1 MEHNSPGPQ
10 GPHVETMEHSETY
23 GKFVV
28 EPLERGYGVTL
39 ANSLRRVL
47 LSSLRGAAITSVRID
62 GVLHEFATIPGLRED
77 TTELILNLKS
87 LAIKVSDSPPP
98 VSGEEPE
105 PQIIRIEKRGEG
117 DITGA
122 DIECPADIEIVNPEV
137 HLATLA
143 DDNASLSMEM
153 TVEVAK
159 GYVLPEKHE
168 RYKGQIGVIP
178 VGSAFS
184 PVRRVNFA
192 LESTRVGTRSDYER
206 LILEIETNGTIAP
219 GEALSEAARVLDQ
232 YVRLFFDVSSE
243 RVARPLE
250 GLEGPVSRPVGAGA
264 PDVRIE
270 ELDFSVRTYNCL
282 KKANIQTVA
291 DLVKASEEEL
301 MNIRNFGRK
310 SLVEVQDKLSQF
322 GYTLVGGVSSVGVDA
337 GDEEED

>member
-1 MEHNSPGPQ
+1 METQ
-10 GPHVETMEHSETY
+10 GPRIETLEHSDTY

-39 ANSLRRVL
+39 ANPIRRVL
-47 LSSLRGAAITSVRID
+47 LSSLRGATITSLRID

-77 TTELILNLKS
+77 TTELILNIKS
-87 LAIKVSDSPPP
+87 LAVKVADQSAAFD
-98 VSGEEPE
+98 EETE
-105 PQIIRIEKRGEG
+105 VRVLRVDKRGEG
-117 DITGA
+117 EVTGA
-122 DIECPADIEIVNPEV
+122 DIECPSDVEIVNPEI
-137 HLATLA
+137 HIATLA

-153 TVEVAK
+153 TVEVGR
-159 GYVLPEKHE
+159 GYLLPEKQE

-178 VGSAFS
+178 IGAAFS
-184 PVRRVNFA
+184 PVRKANFHI
-192 LESTRVGTRSDYER
+192 EGTRVGSRSDFER
-206 LILEIETNGTIAP
+206 LILEIETNGAIAP
-219 GEALSEAARVLDQ
+219 GEALSEAAQVLDQ
-232 YVRLFFDVSSE
+232 YIRLFFDVSSE

-250 GLEGPVSRPVGAGA
+250 ELATQMPRPSGPGA

-310 SLVEVQDKLSQF
+310 SLVEVQDKLAQF
-322 GYTLVGGVSSVGVDA
+322 GYTLVGSGRTAGV
-337 GDEEED
+337 GDEDED